1 MATVRRFE
9 ELECWKEAR
18 EFVKLIYG
26 LTKKDVFRK
35 DFELVN
41 QLRRSAVS
49 IMANIAEGFHR
60 NSNRDFMKFL
70 DYSMASIAE
79 SISHCYVAL
88 DQQYINEEEMV
99 LVNEQANSV
108 WKQVNAFIAYLNQ
121 HNKRNQSNRSNKPN
135 QSPQS
140 NQSNQ
145 SNRTNK
151 PNQFNQ
157 LNQSNKSHQSD
168 R

>member
-1 MATVRRFE
+1 VLKELVVATVKRFE

-26 LTKKDVFRK
+26 LIKKDAFRK

-49 IMANIAEGFHR
+49 TMAKIADGFHR

-70 DYSMASIAE
+70 DYSRASIAE

-99 LVNEQANSV
+99 LVNEQANSI

-121 HNKRNQSNRSNKPN
+121 HNKRNHPSHPNQFN

-140 NQSNQ
+140 
-145 SNRTNK
+145 
-151 PNQFNQ
+151 
-157 LNQSNKSHQSD
+157 D
-168 R
+168 I